1 MEFFNRFD
9 FRYQKILGF
18 QTGRFLDSG
27 VFSAGAGG
35 RQRVAGDSPIVEK
48 KDKSVCTTRTFSGGN
63 K

>member
-35 RQRVAGDSPIVEK
+35 RQPVAGDSQIVEK